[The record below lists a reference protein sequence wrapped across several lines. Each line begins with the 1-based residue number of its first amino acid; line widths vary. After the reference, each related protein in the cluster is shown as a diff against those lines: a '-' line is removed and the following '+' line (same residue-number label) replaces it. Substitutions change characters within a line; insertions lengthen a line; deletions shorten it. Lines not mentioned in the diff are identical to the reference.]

1 MRQGRRERGERGL
14 AARTLH
20 DAREVR
26 NESWRGDPS
35 MKCFLLHPL
44 CELSFAAPHASLL
57 THVLRLQVGIASFGA
72 DLPESST
79 QEEVLKVVRDFNNN
93 PDVHGILVQLPVGC
107 GGDQGFRV

>member
-1 MRQGRRERGERGL
+1 
-14 AARTLH
+14 
-20 DAREVR
+20 
-26 NESWRGDPS
+26 